1 MVGLESDMNAVRNI
15 TLATLLFAFSFF
27 LAGAEADD
35 PDFEF
40 RFDDPTDGT
49 GDVDPKD
56 ILDLKVE
63 IENLINDPREF
74 ELVITNNNDLQSNGL
89 NAWWSNNGNSDM
101 SSQSQQLP
109 AVDVGDSETLEG
121 ITVSIEATENA
132 LYGTFNVNLRCRD
145 NDENDPSTTEQT
157 IQLTVN
163 VNENAS
169 VSVKIT
175 EGGANEGSIEIDGE
189 TTYQVQINNDGNRE
203 DTISLGISSN
213 DWDASF
219 SETSVTIDEFS
230 NQVVTLTV
238 SSDSSVDYGESDTLT
253 ITATSGNSGDAQGS
267 LDVTTFVR
275 VQYGLGLEAVSAS
288 ASGEPGED
296 VLFNF
301 QILNKWSDSV
311 NFEIT
316 KKDWYRGDTACPCN
330 GWGFTDGTGTL
341 DSFEEKMTSSSE
353 SVKVRIGS
361 SATAG
366 EVVTVVVIAKVSDD
380 SDNEGII
387 EIEIEV
393 KVVGDYEIKILVP
406 PSGAIEAGRLGPYD
420 QIDVVPNTP
429 KSLSQYVS
437 VKNLAKVNDQ
447 VKITVEW
454 ESGGEDWEYNVPN
467 SIELTSAGSSG
478 DEKGLFIDVTA
489 PVSAV
494 GGQAILKIRA
504 ESTGDST
511 EYGEATI
518 SFNVNSAGSASGSE
532 TDQLSE
538 ESDFPIDPI
547 YLVSIVL
554 IIGLGSAAVFG
565 LQQKSKGAFGGSDQN
580 VDDFSD
586 EWAGMGDAGAP
597 QMAPPQA
604 QAPPPAAPP
613 VAAPPP
619 PPPPQPQA
627 PAAAPPQPQAPPSTA
642 AIPET
647 APPPPPH
654 PEAPPPAAAP
664 APPTILT
671 VTVPEG
677 VMAGQQIQI
686 KAPTGQLVNVKV
698 PEGCGPGSQFKIQI

>member
-1 MVGLESDMNAVRNI
+1 MAGLEPDMNAVRNI
-15 TLATLLFAFSFF
+15 TLATLLLAFSFF

-40 RFDDPTDGT
+40 RVEDSTGGT
-49 GDVDPKD
+49 GNVDLTETLP
-56 ILDLKVE
+56 LNVS
-63 IENLINDPREF
+63 IENFINDPREF
-74 ELVITNNNDLQSNGL
+74 ELVITNNGDLQSNGL

-101 SSQSQQLP
+101 SSKSQQLP

-121 ITVSIEATENA
+121 IIVSIEATENA
-132 LYGTFNVNLRCRD
+132 LYGSFNVNLRCRD
-145 NDENDPSTTEQT
+145 NDESDPASTEQT

-163 VNENAS
+163 VNQNAS
-169 VSVKIT
+169 VSVEIS
-175 EGGANEGSIEIDGE
+175 EGGSNEGSVEINGE
-189 TTYQVQINNDGNRE
+189 TTYQIQINNDGNRE

-213 DWDASF
+213 NWDASF
-219 SETSVTIDEFS
+219 SENSVTIDPFS
-230 NQVVTLTV
+230 SQVVTLTV

-253 ITATSGNSGDAQGS
+253 ITATSGNSGDAQGT

-275 VQYGLGLEAVSAS
+275 VQYGLGLEAVTAS
-288 ASGEPGED
+288 ASGEPGGT

-301 QILNKWSDSV
+301 QVLNKWSDSV

-316 KKDWYRGDTACPCN
+316 KKDWYRGESACPCN

-353 SVKVRIGS
+353 SVRVTISS
-361 SATAG
+361 SADAG
-366 EVVTVVVIAKVSDD
+366 EVVTIVVVAKVSDD
-380 SDNEGII
+380 SDGEGAVEI
-387 EIEIEV
+387 EIEI
-393 KVVGDYEIKILVP
+393 KVEGEYSLQLLVP
-406 PSGAIEAGRLGPYD
+406 PTESQLQAADI
-420 QIDVVPNTP
+420 IDVVPNTP
-429 KSLSQYVS
+429 KTLSQYVS
-437 VKNLAKVNDQ
+437 VKNLAKVNDL
-447 VKITVEW
+447 VTITVEW
-454 ESGGEDWEYNVPN
+454 ESGGEDWDVNTPN
-467 SIELTSAGSSG
+467 AIELTSAGSSG

-494 GGQAILKIRA
+494 GGQAVLKIRA
-504 ESTGDST
+504 ESGGNPS
-511 EYGEATI
+511 EYAETTI
-518 SFNVNSAGSASGSE
+518 TFNVNSVASGTGPE

-565 LQQKSKGAFGGSDQN
+565 LQQKSKGAFGGSEQN

-586 EWAGMGDAGAP
+586 EWAGMGDAGTPPPA
-597 QMAPPQA
+597 APPQP

-613 VAAPPP
+613 VA
-619 PPPPQPQA
+619 PPQPQA
-627 PAAAPPQPQAPPSTA
+627 PPPPAAAPPQPQAPPSTA

-647 APPPPPH
+647 APPPPP
-654 PEAPPPAAAP
+654 PAAPPQPQAPPPAAAP